1 MEKKSR
7 VRTAYFRPF
16 RFVLTVVFLVGAS
29 PVFGAIAIYTGSF
42 DPLTKV
48 HEAII
53 RATAADPRVEHMY
66 VIVNASGVKNFNT
79 SSYQRI
85 QIIEAALSDLRDK
98 VEIKS
103 VPQEGKDQFI
113 RDLAVG
119 HETISV
125 LGEDSFSV
133 LPKDLLEAP
142 GREWL
147 VYRRAGSQPIA
158 TEGYKNV
165 HLKEISSAFPE
176 TSSSLARTLI
186 GKPELNNYLSPAVL
200 TLIQREGFY
209 REETNPDIEVLQK
222 LLFQASFENF
232 KADLKS
238 LAPQVDFSDLMAPPY
253 KATQTP
259 DAWAES
265 FMSSALRATH
275 YAGTQALSFWRSLV
289 SISFSFPRRQPK
301 PKVAFVHA
309 TEMTPAKAS
318 KILSK
323 TKSTLKPVRTSD
335 FSMDVQ
341 DYAGDR
347 FPRPLVD
354 FVNNHKA
361 SLYLHNTSDRDA
373 VEFHRRQGF
382 TQFYSF
388 KSPDSHPDA
397 VDLLAYSAKTGK
409 YRFILSG
416 FAAQDRKAQ
425 VKTHL
430 AASGILVPVY
440 EIEHATA
447 RPLFQLTPAGKDLRL
462 SAEDLVVIG
471 FKNRLSPL
479 LPNLASWQSTQVTES
494 GTDMTVYTKE
504 GRRILFVKNVYGDE
518 TQILLEYLKAI
529 GAKKIVYMGTA
540 GGLGKT
546 LNIGDVLLPTKI
558 KTEGTTWSF
567 PNSTYL
573 LGDLSKSGASVK
585 NNVVH
590 GWVQTL
596 LSETTSFLKK
606 EQTNGVESLD
616 IETKYLAEFLV
627 QNPSIHGAVALV
639 VSDLPLGTITYDQ
652 HNITIAK
659 VNESLMKIMPE
670 VFSVPQLPRIR
681 TTAPAESCLQF
692 LQAVP

>member
-1 MEKKSR
+1 MEKRPR
-7 VRTAYFRPF
+7 VRAAYFRPF
-16 RFVLTVVFLVGAS
+16 RFVVTIAFLVGAS
-29 PVFGAIAIYTGSF
+29 PVFGAIAFYTGSF

-113 RDLAVG
+113 RDLAGG

-209 REETNPDIEVLQK
+209 REERNPDIETLQK

-238 LAPQVDFSDLMAPPY
+238 LAPQIDFSDLLAPPY

-259 DAWAES
+259 DAWAEG
-265 FMSSALRATH
+265 FMSSALRTTH
-275 YAGTQALSFWRSLV
+275 YVGTQALNFWRSLV

-309 TEMTPAKAS
+309 TEVTPAKAS

-347 FPRPLVD
+347 FPKPLVD

-361 SLYLHNTSDRDA
+361 SLYLHNSNDRDA

-397 VDLLAYSAKTGK
+397 VDLIAYSAKSGK

-471 FKNRLSPL
+471 FKNRLTPL
-479 LPNLASWQSTQVTES
+479 LPDLASWQILQVTES

-504 GRRILFVKNVYGDE
+504 GRRVLFVKNVYGDE
-518 TQILLEYLKAI
+518 TKILLEYLKAI
-529 GAKKIVYMGTA
+529 GAKKIVYMGTT

-546 LNIGDVLLPTKI
+546 LNVGDVLLPTQI
-558 KTEGTTWSF
+558 KTEGKTWAF
-567 PNSTYL
+567 PNSKYL
-573 LGDLSKSGASVK
+573 LGNLAKSGASVK

-596 LSETTSFLKK
+596 LSETTDFLKK
-606 EQTNGVESLD
+606 ERTEGVESLD

-627 QNPSIHGAVALV
+627 QNPAIHGAVALV
-639 VSDLPLGTITYDQ
+639 VSDLPLGAITYDQ

-659 VNESLMKIMPE
+659 VNEALNKVMPG
-670 VFSVPQLPRIR
+670 VFSEQQHLRIR
-681 TTAPAESCLQF
+681 TVHAESCLLF
-692 LQAVP
+692 LQASP